1 MTKHK
6 PIILILIIIVVFG
19 CMFLNA
25 WLIKVAYNNSI
36 TVMTKSMDG
45 KQQVPDL
52 DYWTA
57 FWLQL
62 LISFIPLTI
71 HTYSKVY

>member
-1 MTKHK
+1 MTNHK

-57 FWLQL
+57 FNFQL